1 MTGLLVSVRNAS
13 EAEIALAGGAALI
26 DVKEP
31 TRGALGRADDQTIAA
46 VVHTIGGRR
55 PVSAALGEIVDGRM
69 EPQGIPLT
77 FVKWG
82 LAAASRQDWQKSLT
96 ERLWRPKPQTVIVAY
111 ADWQCAAAPP
121 IDEIISFACERS
133 GNLLLIDTH
142 CKDAARL
149 PKSQRLR
156 ESEYKDAARLS
167 LQRRP
172 TLLDWLS
179 ADEAIAICRCCRAA
193 GVRVALAGS
202 LGPAEIETLL
212 PAAPDWFAVRGAV
225 CEENERG
232 GAIRLAKVRALVQQI
247 STAAARS
254 AS

>member
-1 MTGLLVSVRNAS
+1 MTGLLVSVRSAV

-31 TRGALGRADDQTIAA
+31 ARGALGRADDAVIAA
-46 VVHTIGGRR
+46 VVQAVAGRR
-55 PVSAALGEIVDGRM
+55 PVSAALGELADC
-69 EPQGIPLT
+69 EPAPHVSGLS

-82 LAAASRQDWQKSLT
+82 LAGSARLDWRSRLA
-96 ERLWRPKPQTVIVAY
+96 ERLRQPEPRTVIVAY

-121 IDEIISFACERS
+121 VEEIVGFACDRPD
-133 GNLLLIDTH
+133 NVLLLDTS
-142 CKDAARL
+142 C
-149 PKSQRLR
+149 
-156 ESEYKDAARLS
+156 KDAARLS
-167 LQRRP
+167 LRRRP
-172 TLLDWLS
+172 TLLDWLT
-179 ADEAIAICRCCRAA
+179 AEEVFAICRRCRAA

-202 LGPAEIETLL
+202 LGPGEIETLL

-232 GAIRLAKVRALVQQI
+232 AAIRLAKVRALATQI
-247 STAAARS
+247 SAAAARS